1 MANEEDWYLS
11 TLRTVMEQVAT
22 EVEPHGGKISDEAEA
37 EVLEYGVDA
46 FLNELARQHDTAI
59 QEERESRAQMEGS
72 IENSWGHALDLL
84 DSFILVNQKAERHF
98 ELLVDIEEK
107 GENYQFDALIR
118 LHARALK
125 VSREIVA
132 LLRAGFASGAMARW
146 RTLHEI
152 AAVSNI
158 IAENGEEAGERFL
171 KFKTAKDLFQVQT
184 NFREHFDALGFDEID
199 EKAVCELEEQT
210 EDLTEEFGE
219 AFDAYNGWAVEF
231 VDFDGGKLTVSDLI
245 EAGGLEHYL
254 PFYALA
260 CDAIHAG
267 SKGTLFQIGLHE
279 MDISGEEEVL
289 LTGRSDL
296 GFTDPAQ
303 LTAIMLRE
311 TMETLRVLVGDLN
324 WQAYW
329 EIYFQAMDILV
340 DEIADAFWLVDQM
353 LSIGRKTAERSPTN
367 R

>member
-1 MANEEDWYLS
+1 MAGEDDWYLS
-11 TLRTVMEQVAT
+11 ILRTVIEQVAT
-22 EVEPHGGKISDEAEA
+22 EVESYREKTSDETEA
-37 EVLEYGVDA
+37 EVLEYGVDI
-46 FLNELARQHDTAI
+46 FLDELARQHDTI
-59 QEERESRAQMEGS
+59 VQEEQENRIEMQESIDS
-72 IENSWGHALDLL
+72 TWGHALNFLDL
-84 DSFILVNQKAERHF
+84 FIFANQKARRHF
-98 ELLVDIEEK
+98 ELIVDVKK
-107 GENYQFDALIR
+107 GEDYCFDALIR
-118 LHARALK
+118 LHVRALR
-125 VSREIVA
+125 VSREVAA

-171 KFKTAKDLFQVQT
+171 KFKTAKDLFQIQT
-184 NFREHFDALGFDEID
+184 NFHEHFNALGFDEID
-199 EKAVCELEEQT
+199 EKTINELKERTEE
-210 EDLTEEFGE
+210 LTEEFGE
-219 AFDAYNGWAVEF
+219 SFDAYNGWAVEF
-231 VDFDGGKLTVSDLI
+231 VDFDGGKLTVNDLI
-245 EAGGLEHYL
+245 EAGELEHYL

-267 SKGTLFQIGLHE
+267 PKGTLFQIGLHE
-279 MDISGEEEVL
+279 MDMSGEKEVL
-289 LTGRSDL
+289 LAGRSDL

-311 TMETLRVLVGDLN
+311 TTKALRALVDDPN

-340 DEIADAFWLVDQM
+340 DEIADAFWLVDRM
-353 LSIGRKTAERSPTN
+353 LSIGRETAECSPVD